1 MQMPIARQTGAP
13 TGRRNRL
20 VLVGLVMAVLLVWG
34 ILTSIA
40 QLRRSSDDSASRA
53 TLPSRTGATTA
64 SSSTIST
71 ASTAEEVLVRFKEI
85 FRIRDQ
91 AIRTR
96 NPLLLDEIYTVDCP
110 CLKGDQQ
117 LIRKLRQERLL
128 WRGVEIS
135 LDVQDM
141 EKVNNRLWTATALV
155 TTSPFQITTESD
167 VVVRRV
173 PKGQE
178 FSRFALARP
187 TGTGDWLLGQAS
199 VIEARD

>member
-1 MQMPIARQTGAP
+1 MPIARQTGAP

-64 SSSTIST
+64 SSSTI
-71 ASTAEEVLVRFKEI
+71 STAEEVLVRFKEI

-187 TGTGDWLLGQAS
+187 TGMGDWLLGQAS

>member
-1 MQMPIARQTGAP
+1 MPIARQTGAP

-34 ILTSIA
+34 IFTSIA

-53 TLPSRTGATTA
+53 ALPSRTSATTA

-71 ASTAEEVLVRFKEI
+71 AEEVRARFKEI

-128 WRGVEIS
+128 WRGVKIS

-173 PKGQE
+173 PKGRE

>member
-1 MQMPIARQTGAP
+1 MPIARQTGAP

-71 ASTAEEVLVRFKEI
+71 AEEVLVRFKEI

-117 LIRKLRQERLL
+117 LIRKLRQEQLL

-187 TGTGDWLLGQAS
+187 TGMGDWLLGQAS

>member
-1 MQMPIARQTGAP
+1 MPIARQTDAP

-20 VLVGLVMAVLLVWG
+20 VLVGLMIAVLLVLG
-34 ILTSIA
+34 IFASIA
-40 QLRRSSDDSASRA
+40 QLRRSSNDSASPA
-53 TLPSRTGATTA
+53 TMPSRTSATTA

-71 ASTAEEVLVRFKEI
+71 AEEVLARLREI
-85 FRIRDQ
+85 FRTRDQ

-96 NPLLLDEIYTVDCP
+96 NPLLLDDIFTVDCP

-128 WRGVEIS
+128 WRGVKIS

-141 EKVNNRLWTATALV
+141 EKVNDRLWTATAVV
-155 TTSPFQITTESD
+155 TTSPFEITTESD

-173 PKGQE
+173 PGGRE

>member
-34 ILTSIA
+34 IFTSIA

-53 TLPSRTGATTA
+53 TLPSRTSATTA
-64 SSSTIST
+64 SSSTI
-71 ASTAEEVLVRFKEI
+71 STAEEVLVRFKEI

-128 WRGVEIS
+128 WRGVKIS

-141 EKVNNRLWTATALV
+141 EKVNDRLWTATAVV
-155 TTSPFQITTESD
+155 TTSPFEITTESD

-173 PKGQE
+173 PKGRE

-199 VIEARD
+199 VIEVRD

>member
-71 ASTAEEVLVRFKEI
+71 AEEVLVRFKEI

-117 LIRKLRQERLL
+117 LIRKLRQEQLL